1 MSAVG
6 TGLLLGILTNILG
19 GSSYVLQKLALDDW
33 PPATLIFLRV
43 AISLPFFYALTPKG
57 AFERATRAD
66 WIRMI
71 VVGSLGFA
79 APNLVG
85 IYAIE
90 KTESMNAALL
100 IGLEP
105 VTIVVLSALFLR
117 EPLRPA
123 QIAGFVLA
131 LAGAAVVVAR
141 GQPSALLEF
150 QGEARANLG
159 LALHAML
166 WAIYT
171 VLGKPTLE
179 RVPPTAFCLVT
190 SGVGLACVL
199 PFFLG
204 EVDRWSWARLS
215 DPRAMGYVLG
225 MALGISV
232 LAVVLWN
239 IALAKLKASEMAVLV
254 FIQPVASALL
264 SLLIG
269 ETLGPIALVGGAL
282 VLGGVALSE
291 LSATPRRSDAS

>member
-1 MSAVG
+1 MSAVS
-6 TGLLLGILTNILG
+6 TGLLLGILTNVLG
-19 GSSYVLQKLALDDW
+19 GSSYVLQKLALSDW

-43 AISLPFFYALTPKG
+43 AISLPFFYALTPKA
-57 AFERATRAD
+57 AFVRATRGD

-71 VVGSLGFA
+71 IVGSLGFA

-105 VTIVVLSALFLR
+105 VTIVVLSALFLK
-117 EPLRPA
+117 EPLRLL
-123 QIAGFVLA
+123 QVAGFALA
-131 LAGAAVVVAR
+131 LVGAAVVVAR
-141 GQPSALLEF
+141 GDPAGLLEV

-171 VLGKPTLE
+171 VLGKPTLD
-179 RVPPTAFCLVT
+179 RVPPAAFCLVT
-190 SGVGLACVL
+190 SAVGLVCVL
-199 PFFLG
+199 PFFAAEADL
-204 EVDRWSWARLS
+204 WSWARLR

-239 IALAKLKASEMAVLV
+239 IALAKVKASEMAVLV

-291 LSATPRRSDAS
+291 LGATPGRSDAS

>member
-6 TGLLLGILTNILG
+6 VGLLLGILTNILG

-43 AISLPFFYALTPKG
+43 AISLPFFYALTPKR
-57 AFERATRAD
+57 ALERATRAD

-105 VTIVVLSALFLR
+105 VTIVVLSAVFLR

-141 GQPSALLEF
+141 GQPSALLAF

-204 EVDRWSWARLS
+204 ELDLWSWARLS